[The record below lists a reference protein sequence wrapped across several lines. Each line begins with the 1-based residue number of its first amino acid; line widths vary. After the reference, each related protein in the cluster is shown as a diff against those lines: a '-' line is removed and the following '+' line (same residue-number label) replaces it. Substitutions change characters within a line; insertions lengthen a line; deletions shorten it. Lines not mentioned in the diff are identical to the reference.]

1 MTVRTVLAV
10 AVLSMGAA
18 AGAAAQK
25 PVVNNAA
32 DEAAIAA
39 LSDREMVSFSA
50 GTVDS
55 NIALLSD
62 DAVILPP
69 NGPMLSGKD
78 AIRKWA
84 ADTVNRYRVSGKYT
98 DRKIIVSGDWASERF
113 AGELSL
119 TPKAGGAAITE
130 RIKGIHILRRQ
141 PDGSWKI
148 AQDVWNTDTPP
159 PLRRRK
165 VAPPIATSRSPCGA
179 SAKPS

>member
-1 MTVRTVLAV
+1 MTARSILAA
-10 AVLSMGAA
+10 AVIFMGAA
-18 AGAAAQK
+18 AGYAAQK
-25 PVVNNAA
+25 PAVNTAA

-39 LSDREMVSFSA
+39 LSDREMASFSA
-50 GTVDS
+50 GTVDT
-55 NIALLSD
+55 NIALLTD
-62 DAVILPP
+62 DAVMLPP
-69 NGPMLSGKD
+69 NEPMLSGNE

-84 ADTVNRYRVSGKYT
+84 TAMVNQYTVSGKYT
-98 DRKIIVSGDWASERF
+98 DRKVIVSGDWASERF

-159 PLRRRK
+159 P
-165 VAPPIATSRSPCGA
+165 ATPPG
-179 SAKPS
+179 K

>member
-1 MTVRTVLAV
+1 MTVRTVLGV

-98 DRKIIVSGDWASERF
+98 DRRSSSQEIGRAN
-113 AGELSL
+113 
-119 TPKAGGAAITE
+119 
-130 RIKGIHILRRQ
+130 
-141 PDGSWKI
+141 GSRG
-148 AQDVWNTDTPP
+148 N
-159 PLRRRK
+159 
-165 VAPPIATSRSPCGA
+165 
-179 SAKPS
+179 